1 MSVGSVLGSQWLGN
15 RGLQR
20 GLVFGMYACVATALA
35 QLLLR
40 AGASEAH
47 AYATSLASF
56 VTFVAGILLGGRSTS
71 QPYRP
76 AGNLGP
82 RDWLLML
89 VPIMLLLRFLPYVG
103 LGGEQL
109 ATDMSQWRANPTS
122 FFDFSLIGSALVL
135 LGVWMYALAVA
146 RNLELLS
153 LQPGELP
160 PTAGTVE
167 YHEWL
172 DSPYRYVDHAGAWH
186 GLMGR
191 FLGGGVI
198 LMLILGIAV
207 LGPNLLI
214 PDRPLQTDPML
225 LLLLY
230 FLLGLVLAAQT
241 GLDRL
246 RADWIRSG
254 AAVQPGMIPR
264 WLVAGALL
272 VLCGLALALLLPTT
286 LAEDAVESLP
296 LLGQLLSPIFSL
308 VKLVLSGLAW
318 LFSNLLALLLAPLT
332 WFLPDAQLP
341 TPAPELASQE
351 TIEQGQ
357 GEAIEAAP
365 LEQEQTWLNIIWRL
379 LTFGIPGAIAGIIAL
394 YALWNTWRKRR
405 EIRSLLASAWSE
417 AIDSLRDAF
426 AILIAWVW
434 RAAGSLGPRRR
445 RRSRARAK
453 HRGQQQEGTAD
464 LDFRELGWRAL
475 GGLAPRPLLIYFYLS
490 MLAWAAKLG
499 WGRRESD
506 TAYEASTQLA
516 SHLAQ
521 QRDSIESLTEA
532 FVRARYSQ
540 TVVSSD
546 EAALLRQ
553 PWDHVRGVLR
563 QKRRFQW
570 LAFWRR

>member
-1 MSVGSVLGSQWLGN
+1 MSVGSMLGSQWLGN

-20 GLVFGMYACVATALA
+20 GLVCGMYACVAAALW

-40 AGASEAH
+40 AGASEAQ
-47 AYATSLASF
+47 AVATTLASF
-56 VTFVAGILLGGRSTS
+56 VTFVAGILLGGRSSS

-76 AGNLGP
+76 TGNLGP

-89 VPIMLLLRFLPYVG
+89 VPIMLLLRFLPYIG

-109 ATDMSQWRANPTS
+109 ASDMTQWRSNPTS

-167 YHEWL
+167 YHDWL
-172 DSPYRYVDHAGAWH
+172 DSPYRYVDHAGAWQ

-198 LMLILGIAV
+198 LMLILGIAE

-214 PDRPLQTDPML
+214 PDRPLRTDPML

-264 WLVAGALL
+264 WLVAGTMLM
-272 VLCGLALALLLPTT
+272 LCGLALALLLPTT
-286 LAEDAVESLP
+286 LAEDAVGSLP
-296 LLGQLLSPIFSL
+296 LLGQLLAPIFAL

-341 TPAPELASQE
+341 TPEPELASQE
-351 TIEQGQ
+351 TIEQGEGQ
-357 GEAIEAAP
+357 AIEAGS
-365 LEQEQTWLNIIWRL
+365 LQQEPTWLNIIWRL
-379 LTFGIPGAIAGIIAL
+379 LTFGIPGAIAAVIAL
-394 YALWNTWRKRR
+394 YALWNAWRKRR
-405 EIRSLLASAWSE
+405 DIRVLLASAWGE
-417 AIDSLRDAF
+417 AVDSLRDVLT
-426 AILIAWVW
+426 ILIAWVW
-434 RAAGSLGPRRR
+434 RAAAAQRPRRR
-445 RRSRARAK
+445 RRARAK
-453 HRGQQQEGTAD
+453 RREQQQGIAD
-464 LDFRELGWRAL
+464 LDFPELGRRAL
-475 GGLAPRPLLIYFYLS
+475 NRLAPRQLLIYFYLS

-499 WGRRESD
+499 WGRQESD
-506 TAYEASTQLA
+506 TAYEASTQLTR
-516 SHLAQ
+516 HLPQ
-521 QRDSIESLTEA
+521 QREPIASLTEA

-540 TVVSSD
+540 AAVSSD

-553 PWDHVRGVLR
+553 PWDRLRGILQ